1 MMIQMIASGENS
13 GDLDKMLHRAA
24 QNQDR
29 EMVGL
34 IATVVS
40 LFEPLVMV
48 FMGITVMVIVM
59 AIMLPIFNLS
69 SVV

>member
-13 GDLDKMLHRAA
+13 GDLDKMLQRAA
-24 QNQDR
+24 QNQER

-34 IATVVS
+34 IATVMS

-48 FMGITVMVIVM
+48 MMGVTVMVIVM

-69 SVV
+69 NIV